1 MNKVELKFIKFAA
14 IMAMEKVR
22 ITLKIDESFYNTMAK
37 AANRKGLTVA
47 AFSRY
52 VLKKYFNDHAKK
64 QTDSN
69 P

>member
-1 MNKVELKFIKFAA
+1 
-14 IMAMEKVR
+14 MAEEKIR
-22 ITLKIDESFYNTMAK
+22 ITLKIDESFYNIMAK

>member
-1 MNKVELKFIKFAA
+1 
-14 IMAMEKVR
+14 MAMEKVR

-37 AANRKGLTVA
+37 EANRKGLTVA

-64 QTDSN
+64 QTNTN

>member
-1 MNKVELKFIKFAA
+1 MNKVELKYIKFAA

-22 ITLKIDESFYNTMAK
+22 ITLKIDESFYNIMAK
-37 AANRKGLTVA
+37 EANRKGLTVA

-64 QTDSN
+64 QTNTN